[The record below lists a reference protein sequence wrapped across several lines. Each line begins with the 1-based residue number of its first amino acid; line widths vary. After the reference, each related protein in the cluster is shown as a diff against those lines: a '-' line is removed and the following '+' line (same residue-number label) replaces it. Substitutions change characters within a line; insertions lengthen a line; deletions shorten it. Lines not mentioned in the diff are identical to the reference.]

1 MARRRKDQLG
11 VVGLASSVLK
21 NVAQQRSMARARA
34 ARSGDGGTP
43 EEQAPKPKDS
53 RTPEQIRLSTDIN
66 REKLASTVASIT
78 YSLDVPAR
86 TRDLRDRVAAA
97 LPPSW
102 RGETKA
108 SIAAAA
114 IAASGLAG
122 IVGAT
127 ILRVR
132 RHR

>member
-1 MARRRKDQLG
+1 MAKRRKDQLG
-11 VVGLASSVLK
+11 FVGLASSVLK

-34 ARSGDGGTP
+34 THSGDASMP
-43 EEQAPKPKDS
+43 EEKPPKPKDT
-53 RTPEQIRLSTDIN
+53 RTPEQIRLSADIN
-66 REKLASTVASIT
+66 RDKLASTVASIT

-97 LPPSW
+97 LPASW
-102 RGETKA
+102 RGEPGAT
-108 SIAAAA
+108 IAAAT
-114 IAASGLAG
+114 IAASGLAS